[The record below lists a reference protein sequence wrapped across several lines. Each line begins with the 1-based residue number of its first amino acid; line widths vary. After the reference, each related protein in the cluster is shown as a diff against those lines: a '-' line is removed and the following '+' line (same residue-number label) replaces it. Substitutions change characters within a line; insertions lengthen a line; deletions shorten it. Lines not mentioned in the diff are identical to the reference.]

1 MTGISP
7 APQKLKFYE
16 DRGQLPAPKWTELAG
31 LIAQCMAYDPGQRPS
46 FRAIL
51 RDLNG
56 LITSGAGSG
65 SGGEKEEGPGSW
77 EWEGPEMGG
86 SQGRGGKGPQE
97 GEGLGAAEKVL
108 NCAQGRCWL
117 QQSAPSK
124 TAAATNRPLG
134 SRFDTHLFH
143 KVASQTRALAA
154 SPSGVLGFGFIL
166 LILKFCRHDFS
177 SEGGS
182 QAVLTP

>member
-1 MTGISP
+1 
-7 APQKLKFYE
+7 
-16 DRGQLPAPKWTELAG
+16 
-31 LIAQCMAYDPGQRPS
+31 
-46 FRAIL
+46 
-51 RDLNG
+51 
-56 LITSGAGSG
+56 
-65 SGGEKEEGPGSW
+65 
-77 EWEGPEMGG
+77 MGG
-86 SQGRGGKGPQE
+86 SQGRGGKGPQG
-97 GEGLGAAEKVL
+97 GEGLGAAGRVL

-177 SEGGS
+177 SEGIWDHRLSSLHDSAPTGAHLFVTLES
-182 QAVLTP
+182 HRKCLVWTEMVSSPHVVPTSWL

>member
-1 MTGISP
+1 MTGVSLP
-7 APQKLKFYE
+7 CPQKLKFYE

-56 LITSGAGSG
+56 LITSGAGWW
-65 SGGEKEEGPGSW
+65 SGGGKEEGPGT
-77 EWEGPEMGG
+77 GRAPEMGG
-86 SQGRGGKGPQE
+86 SQGRGGKGPQG
-97 GEGLGAAEKVL
+97 GEGLGDGWVPGAAGRVL
-108 NCAQGRCWL
+108 NCTQGSCWL

-134 SRFDTHLFH
+134 SRFDKHLFH

-154 SPSGVLGFGFIL
+154 SPGVLGFGFIL
-166 LILKFCRHDFS
+166 LILKFCRHD
-177 SEGGS
+177 
-182 QAVLTP
+182 VLI